1 MLVFEKSNY
10 KYCKQFWGFVS
21 HFAIVSNVTIVGN
34 IFIVSYLIIA
44 RILLGSVVNYV
55 FLKININKQI
65 CNSCVSLFREIKAE
79 NV

>member
-55 FLKININKQI
+55 F
-65 CNSCVSLFREIKAE
+65 
-79 NV
+79 